1 MKRIAAILLLAA
13 VLLLAGCHQPTTD
26 MSLPEEW
33 VVVSQADEGAF
44 SEHGYY
50 YTTPQGVLYFLDL
63 TNGGNVALCSR
74 VGCKH
79 ELETYPEEDCEAF
92 LDILPMSFQ
101 PLFYENEKIYY
112 VASDY
117 YGQQLYSR
125 NADGTAKTHI
135 ATLGKEYYAQQKSI
149 EIYEYLVVDGMLYY
163 TAEVRGEV
171 QDDLSDYTQIV
182 REFDVLGRVD
192 LRTGKDEQLLKDAD
206 KVLQLEAVGGNAV
219 IYLSTAQA
227 DYDDPDYMEKL
238 VSTRIMLNLDTGTS
252 VDLMEKPHSQ
262 IGHLIQIENDQMYVL
277 ANDTIIAHDIKTG
290 ESNETVSK
298 VSEWFKVINAK
309 YAYCHDWDQQLSR
322 IYDIENK
329 TFLPVGIV
337 GMRLRLLNVGK
348 DGFVVQRPYPKP
360 GGSASSGYETD
371 YYYLC
376 YCSFASLSDGFQQS
390 DLIPFSF
397 VDCG

>member
-1 MKRIAAILLLAA
+1 MKRIAAILLLA
-13 VLLLAGCHQPTTD
+13 VVLLAGCRQPTTD
-26 MSLPEEW
+26 MSLPDEW
-33 VVVSQADEGAF
+33 VVLPQADEGAF

-149 EIYEYLVVDGMLYY
+149 EIYEYLVAGGMLYY

-171 QDDLSDYTQIV
+171 HDDLSNYTQIV

-206 KVLQLEAVGGNAV
+206 KVLQLEAVGGNTV

-309 YAYCHDWDQQLSR
+309 YAYCHDSDQQLSQ

-329 TFLPVGIV
+329 TFLPGGIV

-360 GGSASSGYETD
+360 GGNSTYQEAD

-376 YCSFASLSDGFQQS
+376 YCSFASLSDGFQPS

-397 VDCG
+397 VDCD

>member
-13 VLLLAGCHQPTTD
+13 VLLAGCRQPITD
-26 MSLPEEW
+26 MSLPDEW
-33 VVVSQADEGAF
+33 VVLPQADEGAF

-79 ELETYPEEDCEAF
+79 ELETYPEEDCEAY
-92 LDILPMSFQ
+92 LDILPMSSL

-149 EIYEYLVVDGMLYY
+149 EIYEYLVVGGMLYY

-171 QDDLSDYTQIV
+171 HDDLSNYTQIV

-192 LRTGKDEQLLKDAD
+192 LRTGKDELLLKGAD
-206 KVLQLEAVGGNAV
+206 KVLQLEAVGGNTV
-219 IYLSTAQA
+219 IYLSSTQA
-227 DYDDPDYMEKL
+227 DYDDPDYAEKL

-262 IGHLIQIENDQMYVL
+262 IGHLIQIENDQMHVL
-277 ANDTIIAHDIKTG
+277 ANDVISVHDIKTG
-290 ESNETVSK
+290 KSKETVSK

-309 YAYCHDWDQQLSR
+309 YAYCHDWEQRLSQ

-329 TFLPVGIV
+329 AFLPGGIV

-360 GGSASSGYETD
+360 GGSDSTGYEVD

-376 YCSFASLSDGFQQS
+376 YCSFSSLSDGFQQS

-397 VDCG
+397 VDC

>member
-1 MKRIAAILLLAA
+1 MKRTIATLLLAA
-13 VLLLAGCHQPTTD
+13 ALLLAGCHQPTTD
-26 MSLPEEW
+26 MPLPDEW
-33 VVVSQADEGAF
+33 VVLPQADEGAF

-79 ELETYPEEDCEAF
+79 ELETYPEEDCEAY
-92 LDILPMSFQ
+92 LDILPMSSL

-149 EIYEYLVVDGMLYY
+149 EIYEYLVVGGMLYY

-192 LRTGKDEQLLKDAD
+192 LRTGKDEQLLKDANN
-206 KVLQLEAVGGNAV
+206 VLQLEAVGGNAV

-277 ANDTIIAHDIKTG
+277 ANDAITAHDIKTG
-290 ESNETVSK
+290 ESKETVCK

-309 YAYCHDWDQQLSR
+309 YAYCHDSDQKLSQ

-329 TFLPVGIV
+329 TFLPGGIV

-348 DGFVVQRPYPKP
+348 DGFVVQRSYPKP
-360 GGSASSGYETD
+360 GGSASTGYETD

-376 YCSFASLSDGFQQS
+376 YCSFASLSDGFQRS

-397 VDCG
+397 VDC

>member
-1 MKRIAAILLLAA
+1 MKRTIATLLLAA
-13 VLLLAGCHQPTTD
+13 ALLLDGCHQPTTD
-26 MSLPEEW
+26 MSLPDEW
-33 VVVSQADEGAF
+33 VVLPQADEGAF

-79 ELETYPEEDCEAF
+79 ELETYPEEDCEAY
-92 LDILPMSFQ
+92 LGILPMSSL

-149 EIYEYLVVDGMLYY
+149 EIYEYLVVGGMLYY

-192 LRTGKDEQLLKDAD
+192 LHTGKDEQLLKDAD
-206 KVLQLEAVGGNAV
+206 KVLQLEAAGGNAV

-290 ESNETVSK
+290 ESKETVSK

-309 YAYCHDWDQQLSR
+309 YAYCHDSDQKLSQ

-329 TFLPVGIV
+329 TFLPGGIV

-360 GGSASSGYETD
+360 GGNSTYQEAD

-397 VDCG
+397 VDCD